1 MQSEKYSATNA
12 YRFAFVYYLWQRNG
26 NEMAWLFSWKKQR
39 SLNYIFGFI
48 LLLLAL
54 FGCRLAVVWL
64 SFAYHDLNMAM
75 ATNENLNVSVT
86 HI

>member
-12 YRFAFVYYLWQRNG
+12 YHLAFVYYLWQQNG
-26 NEMAWLFSWKKQR
+26 NEMALLFSWKKQG

-54 FGCRLAVVWL
+54 FGCHLVVVWL
-64 SFAYHDLNMAM
+64 SFAYHDLNT
-75 ATNENLNVSVT
+75 ATK
-86 HI
+86 I